1 MAVVAVLGLSRFIW
15 PPAPSTV
22 GVRDNQLSPC
32 PGTPN
37 CVHTGLR
44 YPAGTRGMFMTGGL
58 MRSELPPR
66 LEEVVQAMPRTRI
79 ITSNDS
85 YIHAEVRSR
94 VFRFIDDLELLIMP
108 DRELVVRSAS
118 RVGVSDGGVNARRV
132 EDLRERLLEADLIR

>member
-1 MAVVAVLGLSRFIW
+1 
-15 PPAPSTV
+15 
-22 GVRDNQLSPC
+22 
-32 PGTPN
+32 
-37 CVHTGLR
+37 
-44 YPAGTRGMFMTGGL
+44 MTGGL